1 MRRPP
6 HTRAE
11 PYKEKST
18 ERKLSR
24 IPKFGCAALALI
36 AALGIAPAVHADT
49 LYSNFAPGYT
59 DSGNAVSIA
68 GSNAGGEYYA
78 ESFTPTTTE
87 TFSDALAD
95 LLWFQGTDTVSGYL
109 LADDNGLPG
118 SSIATLTQTT
128 PITNGIEMFT
138 SASDPVLNAGTQY
151 WFELI
156 ETDPNTDIGWYVS
169 SVDLTNTGDNAQGF
183 TFYPSGSWWWP
194 NEPRNVFEI
203 DGTPLASQDPDPDPT
218 PAPEPGILALLVL
231 GVGAL
236 FAVPLVPRARQLSRA
251 LRNPSR

>member
-1 MRRPP
+1 
-6 HTRAE
+6 
-11 PYKEKST
+11 
-18 ERKLSR
+18 LSR
-24 IPKFGCAALALI
+24 TLKLGCAACALLALLAMLAI
-36 AALGIAPAVHADT
+36 SPAARADT

-68 GSNAGGEYYA
+68 GGDAGGEYYA

-109 LADDNGLPG
+109 LADNNGLPG
-118 SSIATLTQTT
+118 SSIATLVQTT
-128 PITNGIEMFT
+128 PISNGIEMFT
-138 SASDPVLNAGTQY
+138 AASDPVLDAGTQY

-203 DGTPLASQDPDPDPT
+203 DGTPLDSTDSTPT
-218 PAPEPGILALLVL
+218 PTPTPTPEPGSLALLVL

-236 FAVPLVPRARQLSRA
+236 LAMPLAPAVAPLARA
-251 LRNPSR
+251 LKSPPR